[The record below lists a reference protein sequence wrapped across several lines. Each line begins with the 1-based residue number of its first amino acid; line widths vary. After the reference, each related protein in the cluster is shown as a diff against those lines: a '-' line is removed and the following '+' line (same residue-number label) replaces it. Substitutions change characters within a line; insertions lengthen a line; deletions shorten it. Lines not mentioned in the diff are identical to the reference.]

1 MVVKDYDGKGG
12 ERERKKGET
21 SALRKHV
28 ISLKSKKKRKKGKNG
43 ETQ

>member
-1 MVVKDYDGKGG
+1 MVVKDYDGK
-12 ERERKKGET
+12 EREREKKGET